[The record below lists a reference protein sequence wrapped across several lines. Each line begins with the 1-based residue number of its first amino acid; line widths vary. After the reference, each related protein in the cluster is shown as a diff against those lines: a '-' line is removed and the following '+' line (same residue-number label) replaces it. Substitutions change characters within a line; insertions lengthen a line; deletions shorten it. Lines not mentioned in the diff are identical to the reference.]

1 MAVWIS
7 NHIALLLEILAV
19 IFGVLYTVL
28 MAQNKISCWIFGIL
42 GSLLS
47 VYLFI
52 AYAKLYAEA
61 VLYVFYVFAGI
72 YGWVQWKKQKIIEEV
87 YQQKVST
94 HIKLI
99 AAGTIVSMVL
109 YFGLSYFFKEAEKPL
124 IDSFTTVFSFIATY
138 LMAKKW
144 IENWFYWLVIDAISV
159 YLYFSRG
166 LEIYALLM
174 FVYTLLVVYGYWK
187 WKKLK
192 LIKMEQYP

>member
-1 MAVWIS
+1 MTWVYE
-7 NHIALLLEILAV
+7 NIALLLEIVAV
-19 IFGVLYTVL
+19 VFGVLYTTL
-28 MAQNKISCWIFGIL
+28 MAHNKISCWIFGII

-52 AYAKLYAEA
+52 VYAKLYAEA

-72 YGWVQWKKQKIIEEV
+72 YGWVEWKKQKQVEEV
-87 YQQKVST
+87 YSHKLLT

-99 AAGTIVSMVL
+99 LVGVVLSFLL

-144 IENWFYWLVIDAISV
+144 MGNWFYWLVIDAISV
-159 YLYFSRG
+159 YLYYSRG

-174 FVYTLLVVYGYWK
+174 LVYTGLVVYGYVQ

-192 LIKMEQYP
+192 LVNVE

>member
-1 MAVWIS
+1 MVTWLYNNIP
-7 NHIALLLEILAV
+7 LLLEIVAV

-28 MAQNKISCWIFGIL
+28 MAQNKISCWIFGII

-47 VYLFI
+47 VYLFVE
-52 AYAKLYAEA
+52 YAKLYAEA

-72 YGWVQWKKQKIIEEV
+72 YGWIEWEKQKTVDVV
-87 YQQKVST
+87 YQQKMST

-99 AAGTIVSMVL
+99 LSGTVISLVL
-109 YFGLSYFFKEAEKPL
+109 YFGLTYFFKEAEKPL

-144 IENWFYWLVIDAISV
+144 IENWYYWLVIDAVST
-159 YLYFSRG
+159 YLYYTRE

-174 FVYTLLVVYGYWK
+174 LVYTVLVVYGYWQ

-192 LIKMEQYP
+192 IVKIPS

>member
-1 MAVWIS
+1 MVTWVYNNIP
-7 NHIALLLEILAV
+7 LLLEIVAV

-28 MAQNKISCWIFGIL
+28 MAQNKISCWIFGII

-47 VYLFI
+47 VYIFVE
-52 AYAKLYAEA
+52 YAKLYAEA

-72 YGWVQWKKQKIIEEV
+72 YGWMQWKKQKSVEKV

-94 HIKLI
+94 HVKLI
-99 AAGTIVSMVL
+99 LSGTVISLLL
-109 YFGLSYFFKEAEKPL
+109 YFGLTFFFTEAEKPL

-144 IENWFYWLVIDAISV
+144 IGNWYYWLVIDAVSV
-159 YLYFSRG
+159 YLYYTRE

-174 FVYTLLVVYGYWK
+174 LVYTILVVYGYWQ

-192 LIKMEQYP
+192 IVKVG

>member
-1 MAVWIS
+1 MTWVF
-7 NHIALLLEILAV
+7 NNIALLLEIVAV

-28 MAQNKISCWIFGIL
+28 MAQNKISCWIFGII

-52 AYAKLYAEA
+52 VYAKLYAEA
-61 VLYVFYVFAGI
+61 VLYVFYVFAGV
-72 YGWVQWKKQKIIEEV
+72 YGWLVWKKQKQIDEV
-87 YQQKVST
+87 YLHKLST

-99 AAGTIVSMVL
+99 LFGTALSFLL
-109 YFGLSYFFKEAEKPL
+109 YYGLTYFFKEAEKPL

-144 IENWFYWLVIDAISV
+144 IENWFYWLVIDGISV
-159 YLYFSRG
+159 YLYYSRG

-174 FVYTLLVVYGYWK
+174 LVYTGLVVYGYLQ
-187 WKKLK
+187 WKKLNV
-192 LIKMEQYP
+192 IKVD

>member
-1 MAVWIS
+1 VTWVF
-7 NHIALLLEILAV
+7 NNIALLLEIVAV

-28 MAQNKISCWIFGIL
+28 MAQNKISCWIFGII

-52 AYAKLYAEA
+52 VYAKLYAEA
-61 VLYVFYVFAGI
+61 VLYVFYVFAGV
-72 YGWVQWKKQKIIEEV
+72 YGWLVWKKQKQIDEV
-87 YQQKVST
+87 YLHKLST

-99 AAGTIVSMVL
+99 LFGTALSFLL
-109 YFGLSYFFKEAEKPL
+109 YYGLTYFFKEAEKPL

-144 IENWFYWLVIDAISV
+144 IENWFYWLVIDGISV
-159 YLYFSRG
+159 YLYYSRG

-174 FVYTLLVVYGYWK
+174 LVYTGLVVYGYLQ
-187 WKKLK
+187 WKKLNV
-192 LIKMEQYP
+192 IKVD

>member
-1 MAVWIS
+1 MVTWVYNNIP
-7 NHIALLLEILAV
+7 LLLEIVAV

-28 MAQNKISCWIFGIL
+28 MAQNKISCWIFGII

-52 AYAKLYAEA
+52 EYAKLYAEA

-72 YGWVQWKKQKIIEEV
+72 YGWMQWKKQNSVEEV

-94 HIKLI
+94 HVKLI
-99 AAGTIVSMVL
+99 LSGTVISLLL
-109 YFGLSYFFKEAEKPL
+109 YFGLTFFFAEAEKPL

-144 IENWFYWLVIDAISV
+144 IENWYYWLVIDAVSV
-159 YLYFSRG
+159 YLYYTRE

-174 FVYTLLVVYGYWK
+174 LVYTILVVYGYWQ

-192 LIKMEQYP
+192 VIKVE

>member
-1 MAVWIS
+1 MVTWVYSNIS
-7 NHIALLLEILAV
+7 LLLEIVAV

-28 MAQNKISCWIFGIL
+28 MAQNKISCWIFGII

-47 VYLFI
+47 VYIFVE
-52 AYAKLYAEA
+52 YAKLYAEA

-72 YGWVQWKKQKIIEEV
+72 YGWIQWKKQKTVEEV
-87 YQQKVST
+87 YQQKMSI

-99 AAGTIVSMVL
+99 LSGTVISLLL
-109 YFGLSYFFKEAEKPL
+109 YFGLTYFFQEAEKPL

-144 IENWFYWLVIDAISV
+144 IENWYYWLVIDAVSV
-159 YLYFSRG
+159 YLYYTRE

-174 FVYTLLVVYGYWK
+174 LVYTILVVYGYWQ

-192 LIKMEQYP
+192 IVKVG

>member
-1 MAVWIS
+1 MVDWIFNNIPLLIEIVAV
-7 NHIALLLEILAV
+7 V
-19 IFGVLYTVL
+19 FGVLYTVL
-28 MAQNKISCWIFGIL
+28 MAQNKISCWIFGII

-52 AYAKLYAEA
+52 EYAKLYAEA
-61 VLYVFYVFAGI
+61 VLYVFYVFAGV
-72 YGWVQWKKQKIIEEV
+72 YGWIQWKNQKVVEEV

-99 AAGTIVSMVL
+99 GSGIIASLLL
-109 YFGLSYFFKEAEKPL
+109 YFGLSYFFEAAEKPL

-144 IENWFYWLVIDAISV
+144 IENWYYWLVIDAVSV
-159 YLYFSRG
+159 YLYYTRE

-174 FVYTLLVVYGYWK
+174 LVYTLLVVYGYWQ

-192 LIKMEQYP
+192 IVKVE

>member
-1 MAVWIS
+1 MVTWLYNNIP
-7 NHIALLLEILAV
+7 LLLEIVAV

-28 MAQNKISCWIFGIL
+28 MAQNKISCWIFGII

-47 VYLFI
+47 VYLFVE
-52 AYAKLYAEA
+52 YAKLYAEA

-72 YGWVQWKKQKIIEEV
+72 YGWIQWKKQKIVDVV
-87 YQQKVST
+87 YQHKMLT

-99 AAGTIVSMVL
+99 SSGIIISLLL
-109 YFGLSYFFKEAEKPL
+109 YFGLTYFFPVAEKPL

-144 IENWFYWLVIDAISV
+144 IENWYYWLIIDGVST
-159 YLYFSRG
+159 YLYYSRG

-174 FVYTLLVVYGYWK
+174 LVYTFLVVYGYWK
-187 WKKLK
+187 WRKLNVVK
-192 LIKMEQYP
+192 VG

>member
-1 MAVWIS
+1 MVTWLYNNIP
-7 NHIALLLEILAV
+7 LLLEIVAV

-47 VYLFI
+47 VYLFVE
-52 AYAKLYAEA
+52 YAKLYAEA

-72 YGWVQWKKQKIIEEV
+72 YGWIEWEKQKTVDVV
-87 YQQKVST
+87 YQQKMST

-99 AAGTIVSMVL
+99 LSGTVISLLL
-109 YFGLSYFFKEAEKPL
+109 YFGLTYFFKAAEKPL

-144 IENWFYWLVIDAISV
+144 IENWYYWLVIDAVST
-159 YLYFSRG
+159 YLYYTRE

-174 FVYTLLVVYGYWK
+174 LVYTVLVVYGYWQ

-192 LIKMEQYP
+192 IVKIPS

>member
-1 MAVWIS
+1 MVTWVF
-7 NHIALLLEILAV
+7 NNIALLLEIVAV

-28 MAQNKISCWIFGIL
+28 MAQNKISCWIFGII

-52 AYAKLYAEA
+52 EYAKLYAEA

-72 YGWVQWKKQKIIEEV
+72 YGWMQWKNQKDLTEV
-87 YQQKVST
+87 YQQKIST

-99 AAGTIVSMVL
+99 TGGTIVSILL
-109 YFGLSYFFKEAEKPL
+109 YFGLSYLFKEAEKPL

-144 IENWFYWLVIDAISV
+144 IENWYYWLIIDGVSV
-159 YLYFSRG
+159 YLYYTRE

-174 FVYTLLVVYGYWK
+174 LVYTGLVVYGYWK
-187 WKKLK
+187 WKQLK
-192 LIKMEQYP
+192 IVKVE

>member
-1 MAVWIS
+1 MVTWVYNNIP
-7 NHIALLLEILAV
+7 LLLEIVAV

-28 MAQNKISCWIFGIL
+28 MAQNKISCWIFGII

-47 VYLFI
+47 VYIFVE
-52 AYAKLYAEA
+52 YAKLYAEA

-72 YGWVQWKKQKIIEEV
+72 YGWMQWKKQKSVEKV

-94 HIKLI
+94 HVKLI
-99 AAGTIVSMVL
+99 LSGTVISLLL
-109 YFGLSYFFKEAEKPL
+109 YFGLTFFFTEAEKPL

-144 IENWFYWLVIDAISV
+144 IGNWYYWLVIDAVSV
-159 YLYFSRG
+159 YLYYTRE

-174 FVYTLLVVYGYWK
+174 LVYTILVVYGYWQ

-192 LIKMEQYP
+192 IVKGG